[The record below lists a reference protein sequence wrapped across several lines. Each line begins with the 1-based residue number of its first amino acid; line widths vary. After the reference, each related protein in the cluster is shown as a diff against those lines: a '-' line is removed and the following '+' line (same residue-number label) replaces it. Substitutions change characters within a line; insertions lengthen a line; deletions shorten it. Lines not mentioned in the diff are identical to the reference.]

1 MIEAIVL
8 PLLMLGSVVAA
19 CLIEGLPKPRI

>member
-1 MIEAIVL
+1 MFTEIAI
-8 PLLMLGSVVAA
+8 PLLMVASVVAA